1 MDGKICYLNTDLDLT
16 STDDLTDLA
25 AELAAHGVYSL
36 HVTCGKDGLW
46 YATFETDRSFE
57 EPEENIAAML
67 MAIESLSPVQRNI
80 WHNCTRR
87 EFNIG
92 YDCGDEPWA
101 FNQSLS
107 SELLGRVSQTET
119 VVRITL
125 YPARED
131 RK

>member
-1 MDGKICYLNTDLDLT
+1 MHGKICCLNTDLDLT

-25 AELAAHGVYSL
+25 AELAAQGVYSL
-36 HVTCGKDGLW
+36 HVTCGEDGLW

-67 MAIESLSPVQRNI
+67 MAIESLSPVQRDI

-87 EFNIG
+87 ELNIG
-92 YDCGDEPWA
+92 YDCGYEPWA

-107 SELLGRVSQTET
+107 SELLGRVSQAGA
-119 VVRITL
+119 VLRITL
-125 YPARED
+125 YPIREETV
-131 RK
+131 